1 MTPKIATC
9 CYCGTRAALILRG
22 KERHELA
29 CSTCGAPL
37 HEMKML
43 RDLTLGRNITDVGL
57 QWPKEVKSLQRL
69 SLIHSDVTDA
79 GVGDLKK
86 AIPGLRPYH
95 SRPDN
100 RIPRRPIAPKKPGQL
115 RPGGEPIT

>member
-1 MTPKIATC
+1 MATKIATC

-43 RDLTLGRNITDVGL
+43 RSDAQGDRELIRPSPIRSAPRPARKSD
-57 QWPKEVKSLQRL
+57 KAFKKKKKKMKSLSRKFMEEVW
-69 SLIHSDVTDA
+69 DVA
-79 GVGDLKK
+79 EDLFD
-86 AIPGLRPYH
+86 IF
-95 SRPDN
+95 D
-100 RIPRRPIAPKKPGQL
+100 
-115 RPGGEPIT
+115 